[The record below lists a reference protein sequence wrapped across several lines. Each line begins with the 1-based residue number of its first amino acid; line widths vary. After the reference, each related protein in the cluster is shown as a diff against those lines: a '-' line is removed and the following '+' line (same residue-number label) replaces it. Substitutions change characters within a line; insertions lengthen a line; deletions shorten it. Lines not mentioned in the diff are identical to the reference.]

1 MTSNEV
7 FNLSGASGAEA
18 GDDAVYAVRLESLW
32 QIHIGQRI
40 AFQADGTAAFAAVEV
55 HVAVVGVVVMVRGT
69 YLIFRCAAPVVYHVQ
84 QPFLHEQCQ
93 RTADGGAVHGVE
105 FRLYPLGGHRSRH
118 TVKKFK
124 EHAAHRRRAHT
135 MLLHSIVRI
144 FAHREDSSGS
154 QADTAVFGLVG
165 YYNQSDIIRLYPEP
179 SWRRPPS

>member
-1 MTSNEV
+1 MSDEV
-7 FNLSGASGAEA
+7 INLSGASGAEA
-18 GDDAVYAVRLESLW
+18 GDDAVYAVRLESLG
-32 QIHIGQRI
+32 QIHIGQRV
-40 AFQADGTAAFAAVEV
+40 AFQADGTAAFATVEV

-69 YLIFRCAAPVVYHVQ
+69 DLVFRGAAPVVYHVQ

-93 RTADGGAVHGVE
+93 RAADGGAVHGVE

-118 TVKKFK
+118 AVKKFK

-144 FAHREDSSGS
+144 FAHGEDSSGG
-154 QADTAVFGLVG
+154 QADTAVLGLVG
-165 YYNQSDIIRLYPEP
+165 FYQSDIIRLYPEP